1 MRAVTNN
8 HNKIYL
14 GIWRFWRNKPGIIIT
29 GYNDAGDRCG
39 WRNFCETLVPK
50 SQRCWR
56 FDVGGNFRMLVT
68 SLPLWENIR
77 DLSSTFSNISSA
89 ISDTRIFVNKIVHCA
104 DSWSKGLILGINSIA
119 IVLLGWI
126 SLYKDFES
134 GDLNLKIFQG
144 YIGLTIFEAVVKVS
158 QNYAKELDRIFFQT
172 IIRIGFWAKILGR
185 RCSCLIFF
193 FIAGFLIEL
202 FTDLVIG
209 HTGYKYAFD
218 DFFDE
223 DD

>member
-1 MRAVTNN
+1 M
-8 HNKIYL
+8 I
-14 GIWRFWRNKPGIIIT
+14 
-29 GYNDAGDRCG
+29 
-39 WRNFCETLVPK
+39 
-50 SQRCWR
+50 
-56 FDVGGNFRMLVT
+56 
-68 SLPLWENIR
+68 
-77 DLSSTFSNISSA
+77 
-89 ISDTRIFVNKIVHCA
+89 
-104 DSWSKGLILGINSIA
+104 SIA

-126 SLYKDFES
+126 SLYQDFES
-134 GDLNLKIFQG
+134 EDQDFYFLLFQG

-158 QNYAKELDRIFFQT
+158 QNHAKEMDRIFFQT
-172 IIRIGFWAKILGR
+172 IIRIVYWAKILGR

>member
-1 MRAVTNN
+1 M
-8 HNKIYL
+8 
-14 GIWRFWRNKPGIIIT
+14 
-29 GYNDAGDRCG
+29 
-39 WRNFCETLVPK
+39 
-50 SQRCWR
+50 
-56 FDVGGNFRMLVT
+56 
-68 SLPLWENIR
+68 
-77 DLSSTFSNISSA
+77 
-89 ISDTRIFVNKIVHCA
+89 
-104 DSWSKGLILGINSIA
+104 GINSIA

>member
-1 MRAVTNN
+1 L
-8 HNKIYL
+8 I
-14 GIWRFWRNKPGIIIT
+14 FGII
-29 GYNDAGDRCG
+29 
-39 WRNFCETLVPK
+39 
-50 SQRCWR
+50 
-56 FDVGGNFRMLVT
+56 
-68 SLPLWENIR
+68 
-77 DLSSTFSNISSA
+77 
-89 ISDTRIFVNKIVHCA
+89 
-104 DSWSKGLILGINSIA
+104 SIA

-134 GDLNLKIFQG
+134 EDQDFYFLLFQG
-144 YIGLTIFEAVVKVS
+144 YIGLTIFEAVVK
-158 QNYAKELDRIFFQT
+158 T
-172 IIRIGFWAKILGR
+172 IIRIVYWAKILGG